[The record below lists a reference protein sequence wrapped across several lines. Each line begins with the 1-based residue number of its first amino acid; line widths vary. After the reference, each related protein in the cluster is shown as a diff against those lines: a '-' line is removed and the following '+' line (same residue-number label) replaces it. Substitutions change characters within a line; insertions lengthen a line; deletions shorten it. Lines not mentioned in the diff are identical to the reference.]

1 MLDKRILEQLFRR
14 NYSEMIHLARVLLG
28 DDGEAEDV
36 VQDIFLRIA
45 DSDILR
51 PEGLS
56 VARIPPKNDSYLLIA
71 VRNACLNRIR
81 QMQLHEQVKN
91 LLPIEDETDLQ
102 PIDRQLEQLED
113 ISVFV
118 DEQLEEPHR
127 SIFHLR
133 FDEDLTIAEIAR
145 RLGLNPNTAY
155 KYLAQSIQRIS
166 NHYKHYKVIA
176 METTRENIR
185 QLLEMLDNPEAYTEQ
200 EIQDII
206 NRDED
211 TRETYRMM
219 VEGKRSSRLRQADK
233 PVDIDAAWQKFN
245 QKNQPKQHGFGWMKI
260 AASFVG
266 VLLVSG
272 IAFAAIQIVRY
283 AQQHTPKTE
292 EVINTPKPANVTP
305 TDTLTTDT
313 IATPQ
318 PIIYDN
324 IPLEKMLPEI
334 AAHYDA
340 KVTFVNDKTRQLR
353 FRFVWNPQKGIDQ
366 VVSDLNQ
373 FEHLTVTLKDNQ
385 ITLE

>member
-1 MLDKRILEQLFRR
+1 
-14 NYSEMIHLARVLLG
+14 
-28 DDGEAEDV
+28 
-36 VQDIFLRIA
+36 
-45 DSDILR
+45 
-51 PEGLS
+51 
-56 VARIPPKNDSYLLIA
+56 
-71 VRNACLNRIR
+71 
-81 QMQLHEQVKN
+81 
-91 LLPIEDETDLQ
+91 
-102 PIDRQLEQLED
+102 
-113 ISVFV
+113 
-118 DEQLEEPHR
+118 
-127 SIFHLR
+127 
-133 FDEDLTIAEIAR
+133 
-145 RLGLNPNTAY
+145 
-155 KYLAQSIQRIS
+155 
-166 NHYKHYKVIA
+166 
-176 METTRENIR
+176 METTSENIR

-206 NRDED
+206 NRDEN

-219 VEGKRSSRLRQADK
+219 VEAKRSSRQRQADK
-233 PVDIDAAWQKFN
+233 PVDVDAAWQKFN
-245 QKNQPKQHGFGWMKI
+245 QKVQPKQHSFGWIKI

-318 PIIYDN
+318 SIIYDN

-340 KVTFVNDKTRQLR
+340 NVTFVNDEAPQLR

-373 FEHLTVTLKDNQ
+373 FERLTVTLKDNQ
-385 ITLE
+385 ITVE